1 MKRRTK
7 APRGYSACRISLIDL
22 RAAAFQAAARVYPG
36 ASPYMYPAR
45 TTPGHW
51 NTQCDVHWHYQF
63 QRIALVPYMEYDDN
77 HTYSHHAREG
87 KASFPIAIAAQDAH
101 YLPLFNCNPLQLNTC
116 LYRQK
121 PSISFFFFPHL
132 LFTTMSS
139 AASCVASIAHGTY
152 RVARGGTSNAAVPT
166 VGWTQPHTVNKRTP
180 LASRHKESAQNHPL
194 GTSTYSALHH
204 NNLTARC
211 SLLLLLSN
219 PRL

>member
-63 QRIALVPYMEYDDN
+63 QRTALVPFLEYDDN

-101 YLPLFNCNPLQLNTC
+101 YLPLFNCNPLQLNIC

-121 PSISFFFFPHL
+121 PSKVFL
-132 LFTTMSS
+132 LPS
-139 AASCVASIAHGTY
+139 
-152 RVARGGTSNAAVPT
+152 P
-166 VGWTQPHTVNKRTP
+166 P
-180 LASRHKESAQNHPL
+180 
-194 GTSTYSALHH
+194 LHH
-204 NNLTARC
+204 HVLRRVTRCIHRTRYVSSRTGRSQQCSSSDCWLDPTPHSEQAHTASLTPQSVR
-211 SLLLLLSN
+211 SKPPSGDKPLQRTTS
-219 PRL
+219 

>member
-1 MKRRTK
+1 MKCRTK

-121 PSISFFFFPHL
+121 PSISF
-132 LFTTMSS
+132 SS
-139 AASCVASIAHGTY
+139 SL
-152 RVARGGTSNAAVPT
+152 TSSSP
-166 VGWTQPHTVNKRTP
+166 PCP
-180 LASRHKESAQNHPL
+180 PPRH
-194 GTSTYSALHH
+194 ALHPSH
-204 NNLTARC
+204 T
-211 SLLLLLSN
+211 
-219 PRL
+219 

>member
-63 QRIALVPYMEYDDN
+63 QRTALVPFLEYDDN

-87 KASFPIAIAAQDAH
+87 KASFPIAIAAQDAY

-116 LYRQK
+116 LSSKAFNFLR
-121 PSISFFFFPHL
+121 PSSPSPCLPPHHAPPP
-132 LFTTMSS
+132 SHKV
-139 AASCVASIAHGTY
+139 CI
-152 RVARGGTSNAAVPT
+152 RVARDGTIKAAVPT
-166 VGWTQPHTVNKRTP
+166 VG
-180 LASRHKESAQNHPL
+180 
-194 GTSTYSALHH
+194 
-204 NNLTARC
+204 
-211 SLLLLLSN
+211 
-219 PRL
+219 

>member
-63 QRIALVPYMEYDDN
+63 QRTALAPFLEYDDN

-121 PSISFFFFPHL
+121 PSISFFFTSSSPPCL
-132 LFTTMSS
+132 LPCHTLHPSHMVRIES
-139 AASCVASIAHGTY
+139 HG
-152 RVARGGTSNAAVPT
+152 AVPSMQQFRLL
-166 VGWTQPHTVNKRTP
+166 VGPNPTQ
-180 LASRHKESAQNHPL
+180 
-194 GTSTYSALHH
+194 
-204 NNLTARC
+204 
-211 SLLLLLSN
+211 
-219 PRL
+219 